1 MKKSFLLLRRF
12 TLSKLGVLPILMTF
26 LFVAGMQVDMNA
38 QAQRTDGTNLPA
50 AAGSSSKALYQEPSG
65 IFVSPAVAKD
75 RLDTALKNL
84 KDQLAQYPEGS
95 APYNAAF
102 LRYRY
107 YNAINE
113 HLAAGK
119 TVAESIV
126 AGLTAISMTTDSAS
140 AVSSDTLLAEKNS
153 AIALLRP

>member
-38 QAQRTDGTNLPA
+38 QQRTDGTNMPA
-50 AAGSSSKALYQEPSG
+50 SAGNSPKSLYNQPSG
-65 IFVSPAVAKD
+65 LFVSPVVAQQ
-75 RLDTALKNL
+75 RLDVAMKNL

-95 APYNAAF
+95 APYNAALLR
-102 LRYRY
+102 LRYY
-107 YNAINE
+107 MSINE
-113 HLAAGK
+113 HLLAGK
-119 TVAESIV
+119 TVAESIIL
-126 AGLTAISMTTDSAS
+126 GLSAISITESATT
-140 AVSSDTLLAEKNS
+140 AVSGDTLLAEKNA